1 MSAGKSTFRE
11 IRCLVVSWTGI
22 GGRSPLSFGRSF
34 RTGAGITRECDYH
47 TVSRLSY
54 LSKKAGPK

>member
-34 RTGAGITRECDYH
+34 RTGAGILENAITIRPPTCPN
-47 TVSRLSY
+47 
-54 LSKKAGPK
+54 GPK